1 MATTYGVNG
10 ITYAATQPT
19 ETGANVLDDYEE
31 GSWTATMG
39 GSVTLHALNDLGS
52 YTKVGRVVTCGG
64 QFRVNDSQSGAAA
77 TLTIPFTA
85 AAAAGENSGIYT
97 CAMRLYNIDVA
108 ADLKWAVGYVD
119 AGTNYIQIVGS
130 RDDAA
135 SVTVDAK
142 DDGYFLLGFTFAAAG

>member
-10 ITYAATQPT
+10 ITYAATQPS

-31 GSWTATMG
+31 GSWTATMS
-39 GSVTLHALNDLGS
+39 GSATLHAANDTGS

-64 QFRVNDSQSGAAA
+64 QFRVNDSNGGVAA

-85 AAAAGENSGIYT
+85 AAAAGENSGTYT

-108 ADLKWAVGYVD
+108 ADLLYALGYVD
-119 AGTNYIQIVGS
+119 PGTNYIQIVGV
-130 RDDAA
+130 RDNTTSATVAA
-135 SVTVDAK
+135 K
-142 DDGYFLLGFTFAAAG
+142 NDGYFLLGLTFAAAG